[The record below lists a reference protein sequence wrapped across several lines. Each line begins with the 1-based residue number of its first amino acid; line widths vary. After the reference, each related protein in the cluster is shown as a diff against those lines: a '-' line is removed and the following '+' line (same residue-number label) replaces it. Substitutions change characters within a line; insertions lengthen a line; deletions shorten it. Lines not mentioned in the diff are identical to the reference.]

1 MQTSQTALSGFMHH
15 ELASARYKR
24 LYIHIGVG
32 FFVARSRYRAMRE
45 ASECGT
51 SNRYRNSTLL
61 FVCSNQP
68 SRIYCISQRETLSLI
83 KCKFARSANGT
94 YCSTSKLTRDMI
106 LKQLHRFR
114 TLILYGIIGSFS
126 SFLDFIIYTLLTG
139 YVGLFYIT
147 ANCISVLMGIT
158 TSFALNRKYN
168 FKVKDKTG
176 KRFFIFLTVGLC
188 GLLMSNLILYVCIAR
203 LQYNTTLSKLLSII
217 LVVFLQ
223 FLINKYITFK
233 QTQQPNNG

>member
-1 MQTSQTALSGFMHH
+1 
-15 ELASARYKR
+15 
-24 LYIHIGVG
+24 
-32 FFVARSRYRAMRE
+32 
-45 ASECGT
+45 
-51 SNRYRNSTLL
+51 
-61 FVCSNQP
+61 
-68 SRIYCISQRETLSLI
+68 
-83 KCKFARSANGT
+83 
-94 YCSTSKLTRDMI
+94 MI

-158 TSFALNRKYN
+158 TSFTLNRKYN

-176 KRFFIFLTVGLC
+176 KRFLIFLTVGLC
-188 GLLMSNLILYVCIAR
+188 GLLMSNLILYVCIAH
-203 LQYNTTLSKLLSII
+203 LQYNTTLSKVLSII

>member
-1 MQTSQTALSGFMHH
+1 MNLPQRGIRGYIYTSAWVSSLLVHD
-15 ELASARYKR
+15 
-24 LYIHIGVG
+24 IGQCEKPQSVERVTDTEIPR
-32 FFVARSRYRAMRE
+32 F
-45 ASECGT
+45 
-51 SNRYRNSTLL
+51 

-188 GLLMSNLILYVCIAR
+188 GLLMSNLILYVCIAH
-203 LQYNTTLSKLLSII
+203 LQYNTTPSKLLSII